1 MVQIT
6 DYGKQIK
13 KRLVDLDQSQ
23 SWLIQE
29 VMKRTGLFLDS
40 GYLYKIMTG
49 QRRAPSIVNAI
60 NEILSLTDKLNA
72 G

>member
-6 DYGKQIK
+6 AYGKQIK

-23 SWLIQE
+23 AWLIQE
-29 VMKRTGLFLDS
+29 VIKKTGLYLDS

-49 QRRAPSIVNAI
+49 ERKAPTIVAAI
-60 NEILSLTDKLNA
+60 NEILELREESA
-72 G
+72 

>member
-49 QRRAPSIVNAI
+49 QRRAPSIVSAI
-60 NEILSLTDKLNA
+60 NEILSLTDEQNA
-72 G
+72 E

>member
-6 DYGKQIK
+6 AYGKQIK

-23 SWLIQE
+23 AWLIQE
-29 VMKRTGLFLDS
+29 VIKKTGLYLDS

-49 QRRAPSIVNAI
+49 ERKAPTIVAAI
-60 NEILSLTDKLNA
+60 NETLGLKEESA
-72 G
+72 

>member
-1 MVQIT
+1 MAQIT
-6 DYGKQIK
+6 AYGKQIK

-23 SWLIQE
+23 SWL
-29 VMKRTGLFLDS
+29 TGQVREQTGMFFDS

-49 QRRAPSIVNAI
+49 ERKAPSIVQAI
-60 NEILSLTDKLNA
+60 NEILGLAEEQNA

>member
-6 DYGKQIK
+6 AYGKQIK

-23 SWLIQE
+23 AWLIQE
-29 VMKRTGLFLDS
+29 VIKKTGLYLDS

-49 QRRAPSIVNAI
+49 ERKAPTIVAAI
-60 NEILSLTDKLNA
+60 NETLGLKEVSA
-72 G
+72 

>member
-13 KRLVDLDQSQ
+13 KRLVDLDQPQ

-29 VMKRTGLFLDS
+29 VIKHTGLFLDS

-49 QRRAPSIVNAI
+49 QRKAPSIVNAI
-60 NEILSLTDKLNA
+60 NEILDLEDAS
-72 G
+72 